1 MDDPRT
7 PSTYDVSSSKRSTI
21 GSVMKKIVTSSEY
34 NHIVSTFVI
43 SLTYPVPIPDE
54 EKKIN

>member
-7 PSTYDVSSSKRSTI
+7 PSTSDVSSSKRSTI

-34 NHIVSTFVI
+34 NHIVSTCVI